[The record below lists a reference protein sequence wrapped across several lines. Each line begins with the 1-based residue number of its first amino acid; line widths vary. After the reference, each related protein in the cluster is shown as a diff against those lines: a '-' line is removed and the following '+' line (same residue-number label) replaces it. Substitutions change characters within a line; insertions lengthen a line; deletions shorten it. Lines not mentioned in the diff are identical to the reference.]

1 MLSSRSRGLTI
12 ALVAGALTLVGASG
26 ATAIVPD
33 EPQKGFA
40 PLCITGAEPAKPVPP
55 SECEEGPI
63 S

>member
-12 ALVAGALTLVGASG
+12 ALVVGALTLIGASG
-26 ATAIVPD
+26 ASAQVPD

-40 PLCITGAEPAKPVPP
+40 PLCITGAGPQGTPP
-55 SECEEGPI
+55 QECEDGPI